1 MRYLALFFFT
11 ILITP
16 INAHSIKIGYI
27 NVEKVINNLSQYQQE
42 NNALI
47 QQFEPK
53 KQQLLDLFK
62 HIELLKE
69 NLNNDD
75 RSINNENYQKELD
88 NIRELEASFQKETE
102 LWQQQLNQ
110 KKYESL
116 QKIEAM
122 INKAIEEFAI
132 SENYDLILYQNAAF
146 ASVIRSILLIKLSQ
160 RLKEHLHDIFT

>member
-1 MRYLALFFFT
+1 MRAIVLFLLALLVT
-11 ILITP
+11 S
-16 INAHSIKIGYI
+16 INAQSIKIGYI
-27 NVEKVINNLSQYQQE
+27 DVEEVINSLPQYQHD
-42 NNALI
+42 NDSLI

-69 NLNNDD
+69 NLNNVD

-116 QKIEAM
+116 QKIETM
-122 INKAIEEFAI
+122 INLTIEEFAI

-146 ASVIRSILLIKLSQ
+146 VSDQVNITNQIISKIEGTSP
-160 RLKEHLHDIFT
+160 

>member
-1 MRYLALFFFT
+1 MRFLALFFFT

-27 NVEKVINNLSQYQQE
+27 DVEKVINNLSQYQQE

-62 HIELLKE
+62 HIELLKK
-69 NLNNDD
+69 NLNNVETTV
-75 RSINNENYQKELD
+75 SNETYQKELEK
-88 NIRELEASFQKETE
+88 IRELEISFQTDTE

-110 KKYESL
+110 KKRESL
-116 QKIEAM
+116 QKIETM
-122 INKAIEEFAI
+122 INLVIEKFAT
-132 SENYDLILYQNAAF
+132 SEKYDLILYQNAAF
-146 ASVIRSILLIKLSQ
+146 VSDQINITNQIISQIEELSP
-160 RLKEHLHDIFT
+160 

>member
-1 MRYLALFFFT
+1 MRAIVLFLLAFLVT
-11 ILITP
+11 
-16 INAHSIKIGYI
+16 SISAQSTKIGYI
-27 NVEKVINNLSQYQQE
+27 DVEKVINSLPQYQHD
-42 NNALI
+42 NDSLI

-53 KQQLLDLFK
+53 KQQLLDLFR
-62 HIELLKE
+62 HIELLKK
-69 NLNNDD
+69 NLNDFN

-88 NIRELEASFQKETE
+88 NIKGLEASFQKETE

-146 ASVIRSILLIKLSQ
+146 VSDQVNITNQIISRIEGTSP
-160 RLKEHLHDIFT
+160 

>member
-1 MRYLALFFFT
+1 MRVVVLFLLALLVT
-11 ILITP
+11 S
-16 INAHSIKIGYI
+16 INAQSIKIGYI
-27 NVEKVINNLSQYQQE
+27 DVEEVINSLPQYQYD
-42 NNALI
+42 NDSLI

-53 KQQLLDLFK
+53 KQQLLDLFR

-69 NLNNDD
+69 NLMNVD

-116 QKIEAM
+116 QKIETM
-122 INKAIEEFAI
+122 INLAIKEFAI

-146 ASVIRSILLIKLSQ
+146 ASDQVNISNQIISKIEGTSP
-160 RLKEHLHDIFT
+160 

>member
-1 MRYLALFFFT
+1 MRAIVLFLLALLVT
-11 ILITP
+11 S
-16 INAHSIKIGYI
+16 INAQSIKIGYI
-27 NVEKVINNLSQYQQE
+27 DVEEVINSLPQYQ
-42 NNALI
+42 NDNDSLI

-69 NLNNDD
+69 NLNNVDK
-75 RSINNENYQKELD
+75 SINNENYQKELD

-116 QKIEAM
+116 QKIETM
-122 INKAIEEFAI
+122 INLAIEEFAI

-146 ASVIRSILLIKLSQ
+146 ASEQVNITNQIISKIEGTSP
-160 RLKEHLHDIFT
+160 

>member
-1 MRYLALFFFT
+1 MRAVVLFLLT
-11 ILITP
+11 LLVTS
-16 INAHSIKIGYI
+16 INAQSIKIGYI
-27 NVEKVINNLSQYQQE
+27 DVEEVINSLPQYQYD
-42 NNALI
+42 NDSLI

-53 KQQLLDLFK
+53 KQQLLDLFR

-69 NLNNDD
+69 NLMNVD

-116 QKIEAM
+116 QKIETM
-122 INKAIEEFAI
+122 INLAIKEFAI
-132 SENYDLILYQNAAF
+132 SENYDLILYQNVAF
-146 ASVIRSILLIKLSQ
+146 ASDQVNITNQIISKI
-160 RLKEHLHDIFT
+160 EGTPP

>member
-1 MRYLALFFFT
+1 MRAIVLFLLALLVT
-11 ILITP
+11 S
-16 INAHSIKIGYI
+16 INAQSIKIGYI
-27 NVEKVINNLSQYQQE
+27 DVEEVINSLPQYQYD
-42 NNALI
+42 NDSLI

-53 KQQLLDLFK
+53 KQQLLDLFR

-69 NLNNDD
+69 NLMNVD

-116 QKIEAM
+116 QKIETM
-122 INKAIEEFAI
+122 INLAIKEFAI

-146 ASVIRSILLIKLSQ
+146 ASDQVNITNQIISKIEGTSP
-160 RLKEHLHDIFT
+160 

>member
-1 MRYLALFFFT
+1 MRAIVLFLLALLVT
-11 ILITP
+11 S
-16 INAHSIKIGYI
+16 INAQSIKIGYI
-27 NVEKVINNLSQYQQE
+27 DVEEVINSLPQYQHD
-42 NNALI
+42 NDSLI

-62 HIELLKE
+62 HIELLKK
-69 NLNNDD
+69 NLNNVD

-146 ASVIRSILLIKLSQ
+146 VSDQVNITNQIISKIEGTSP
-160 RLKEHLHDIFT
+160 

>member
-1 MRYLALFFFT
+1 MRATVLFLLALLVT
-11 ILITP
+11 S
-16 INAHSIKIGYI
+16 INAQSIKIGYI
-27 NVEKVINNLSQYQQE
+27 DVEEVINSLSQYQHD
-42 NNALI
+42 NDSLI

-69 NLNNDD
+69 NLNNVD

-88 NIRELEASFQKETE
+88 NIIALEASFQKETE

-146 ASVIRSILLIKLSQ
+146 ASDQVNITNQIISRIEGTSP
-160 RLKEHLHDIFT
+160 

>member
-1 MRYLALFFFT
+1 MRAIVLFLLALLVT
-11 ILITP
+11 S
-16 INAHSIKIGYI
+16 INAQSIKIGYI
-27 NVEKVINNLSQYQQE
+27 DVEEVINSLPQYQ
-42 NNALI
+42 NDNDSLI

-69 NLNNDD
+69 NLNNVD

-116 QKIEAM
+116 QKIETM
-122 INKAIEEFAI
+122 INLAIEEFAI

-146 ASVIRSILLIKLSQ
+146 ASDQVNITNQIISKIEGTSP
-160 RLKEHLHDIFT
+160 

>member
-1 MRYLALFFFT
+1 MRVIALLLLT
-11 ILITP
+11 LLVIP
-16 INAHSIKIGYI
+16 INAQSIKIGYI
-27 NVEKVINNLSQYQQE
+27 DVEEVINSLPQYQHD
-42 NNALI
+42 NDSLI

-62 HIELLKE
+62 HIELLKK
-69 NLNNDD
+69 NLNNVD

-116 QKIEAM
+116 QKIETM
-122 INKAIEEFAI
+122 INLTIEEFAI

-146 ASVIRSILLIKLSQ
+146 ASDQVNITNQIISKIEGTSP
-160 RLKEHLHDIFT
+160 

>member
-1 MRYLALFFFT
+1 MRVIVLFLLT
-11 ILITP
+11 LLVTS
-16 INAHSIKIGYI
+16 INAQSIKIGYI
-27 NVEKVINNLSQYQQE
+27 DVEEVINSLPQYQYD
-42 NNALI
+42 NDSLI

-62 HIELLKE
+62 HIELLKK
-69 NLNNDD
+69 NLNNVD

-116 QKIEAM
+116 QKIETM
-122 INKAIEEFAI
+122 INLAIEEFAI

-146 ASVIRSILLIKLSQ
+146 VSDQVNITNQIISKIEGTSP
-160 RLKEHLHDIFT
+160 

>member
-1 MRYLALFFFT
+1 MRAIVLFLLALLVT
-11 ILITP
+11 S
-16 INAHSIKIGYI
+16 INAQSTKIGYI
-27 NVEKVINNLSQYQQE
+27 DVEKVINSLPQYQHD
-42 NNALI
+42 NDSLI

-69 NLNNDD
+69 NLNNVD
-75 RSINNENYQKELD
+75 RSINNENYQKELG

-116 QKIEAM
+116 QKIETM
-122 INKAIEEFAI
+122 INLAIEEFAI

-146 ASVIRSILLIKLSQ
+146 ASDQVNITNQIISKIEGTSP
-160 RLKEHLHDIFT
+160 

>member
-1 MRYLALFFFT
+1 MRVVVLFLLALLVT
-11 ILITP
+11 S
-16 INAHSIKIGYI
+16 INAQSIKIGYI
-27 NVEKVINNLSQYQQE
+27 DVEEVINSLPQYQYD
-42 NNALI
+42 NDSLI

-53 KQQLLDLFK
+53 KQQLLDLFR

-69 NLNNDD
+69 NLMNVD

-116 QKIEAM
+116 QKIETM
-122 INKAIEEFAI
+122 INLAIKEFAI

-146 ASVIRSILLIKLSQ
+146 ASDQVNITNQIISKI
-160 RLKEHLHDIFT
+160 EGTPP

>member
-1 MRYLALFFFT
+1 MRVIALLLLT
-11 ILITP
+11 LLVIP
-16 INAHSIKIGYI
+16 INAQSIKIGYI
-27 NVEKVINNLSQYQQE
+27 DIEKVINNVTQYQIE
-42 NNALI
+42 NESLI

-53 KQQLLDLFK
+53 KQQLLDLLK
-62 HIELLKE
+62 HIELLKK
-69 NLNNDD
+69 NLNDID

-88 NIRELEASFQKETE
+88 NIKELETSFQKETE

-132 SENYDLILYQNAAF
+132 SENYDLIIYQNAAF
-146 ASVIRSILLIKLSQ
+146 ASDQVNISNQIISKIEGLSP
-160 RLKEHLHDIFT
+160 